1 MNPTDHTDNTETALP
16 LRAAVYLLPVP
27 LSEGGW
33 ERVLPAWNVKV
44 MRPIRHFAVENVRS
58 ARRFLRS
65 VMRDFPIDE
74 CTFSELSEHTA
85 LGAVEVLLEPV
96 RKGLP
101 LGVISEAGCPAVAD
115 PGASVVA
122 AAQRAGIEV
131 VPLVGPS
138 SILMSLMGSGFDG
151 QSFAFQGYL
160 PVDEGQRARRLREL
174 EKLAAK
180 GQTQIFIETPYRNNR
195 LMAQMAATL
204 APGTLVCA
212 ASDITGPRQS
222 IVTLPAAKW
231 RTRKYDFNKIPTIF
245 LIGPAPLRP

>member
-1 MNPTDHTDNTETALP
+1 MSTPDQADNIAP

-33 ERVLPAWNVKV
+33 QRVLPTLNVEV
-44 MRPIRHFAVENVRS
+44 MRPIRHFAVENIRS

-65 VMRDFPIDE
+65 VIRDFPIDD
-74 CTFSELSEHTA
+74 CSFVELSEHTSIDNVAA
-85 LGAVEVLLEPV
+85 LLDPV
-96 RKGLP
+96 KRGLP
-101 LGVISEAGCPAVAD
+101 LGVISEAGCPAIAD

-212 ASDITGPRQS
+212 ASDITGPRQT

-245 LIGPAPLRP
+245 LIGPATIRP

>member
-1 MNPTDHTDNTETALP
+1 MSTPDQADNIAP

-33 ERVLPAWNVKV
+33 QRVLPTLNIEV
-44 MRPIRHFAVENVRS
+44 MRPIRHFAVENIRS

-65 VMRDFPIDE
+65 VIRDFPIDD
-74 CTFSELSEHTA
+74 CSFVELSEHTSIDNVAA
-85 LGAVEVLLEPV
+85 LLDPV
-96 RKGLP
+96 KRGLP
-101 LGVISEAGCPAVAD
+101 LGVISEAGCPAIAD

-138 SILMSLMGSGFDG
+138 SILMSLMSSGFDG

-204 APGTLVCA
+204 APATLVCA

-245 LIGPAPLRP
+245 LIGPATIRP

>member
-180 GQTQIFIETPYRNNR
+180 GQTQIFIETPYRNKR
-195 LMAQMAATL
+195 LLDELARTL
-204 APGTLVCA
+204 PPAMKLCVA
-212 ASDITGPRQS
+212 VDITGPAEQ
-222 IVTLPAAKW
+222 IITDTIAGW
-231 RTRKYDFNKIPTIF
+231 RRRNFDPGKIPAIY
-245 LIGPAPLRP
+245 LLSD